1 MVDIQTT
8 VKEPRR
14 LLVVKDSYAN
24 AFVPLL
30 IPYFNEIV
38 MVDPRYYTDDIDT
51 LVSSKGITDVL
62 FLYNMDTFMTDTDI
76 DQVFAT
82 PEETEKDDEEEEGNQ
97 EDQEGEQEA

>member
-1 MVDIQTT
+1 M
-8 VKEPRR
+8 
-14 LLVVKDSYAN
+14 LVVKDSYAN

-51 LVSSKGITDVL
+51 LISSKGITDVL
-62 FLYNMDTFMTDTDI
+62 FLYNMDTFMTDSDI

-82 PEETEKDDEEEEGNQ
+82 PEEPEEDEGEEEDAQ
-97 EDQEGEQEA
+97 EDEQEA